1 MSRYLNKDGLTY
13 FTQKIKDG
21 TIVAGKAN
29 QVPASGITGVIPIEH
44 IPQDAQERLIKV
56 ANQAA
61 RFKLTI
67 NDVQL
72 GDTVQDVDTGLMW
85 FVIDTSKLNSTDG
98 YQEYTAGKASS
109 AAKADSV
116 EWSGLQ
122 NKPNNIEIIEDYQ
135 PLADNKFD
143 TLKYVLETSYTDIYD
158 NGVDG
163 SDGSND
169 FGNVITFIDDAT
181 GHKGI
186 SKGRTIRSSHGWMV
200 SGLKFFET
208 NKTYNASKDNQGVI
222 TIGLSDFLP
231 DVTGKK
237 PSEINSSFGYYRED
251 TARIPNALVITNIV
265 TGTQDEPIS
274 QSQILLSSRG
284 EIMNRTK
291 LLNQDAWGEWEDYA
305 ESLTNTE
312 IDEAIAAAK

>member
-1 MSRYLNKDGLTY
+1 MGKYLNEEGLTY
-13 FTQKIKDG
+13 FTSKIKDG

-44 IPQDAQERLIKV
+44 IPQAAQERLIKV

-122 NKPNNIEIIEDYQ
+122 NKPNNIEIIEDYH

-158 NGVDG
+158 NGVDD
-163 SDGSND
+163 SDD

-186 SKGRTIRSSHGWMV
+186 SKGRTIRASHGWMV

-251 TARIPNALVITNIV
+251 TAQIPNALVITNIV
-265 TGTQDEPIS
+265 TGTQGEPIS
-274 QSQILLSSRG
+274 HSQILLSSRG
-284 EIMNRTK
+284 EIMKRTT